1 MPQPFLS
8 LLPAT
13 ARAAYPFVLAGVRRG
28 LSSRDIERIV
38 RRAGLK
44 ISRPR
49 SIVPMMSKLRTLEAQ
64 GGAVRFIPKTRTI
77 DVSRLPESLTP
88 IRRAFSYIVR
98 VRGRDEFAQ
107 IVDRLVTVTTDRKL
121 MTPGEIEEVAESY
134 QADREHYETLS
145 EVKVTLQSGMRRGEF
160 AT

>member
-1 MPQPFLS
+1 
-8 LLPAT
+8 
-13 ARAAYPFVLAGVRRG
+13 
-28 LSSRDIERIV
+28 
-38 RRAGLK
+38 
-44 ISRPR
+44 
-49 SIVPMMSKLRTLEAQ
+49 MMSKLRTLEAQ